1 MARGYWGPSCWS
13 CRCCH
18 SGPKEKF
25 WCQPCD
31 HVCKAP
37 TGHAPHC
44 PYCQQK
50 MTNMG
55 HRWRPGRK
63 GKRTATGRTY
73 ALRHPPLL
81 PWEPYSREA
90 EALRLLKRWGG

>member
-1 MARGYWGPSCWS
+1 MAKGYFGASCMS

-25 WCQPCD
+25 YCKACD

-37 TGHAPHC
+37 LGWTPKC
-44 PYCQQK
+44 PTCCEP
-50 MTNMG
+50 MLNMG

-63 GKRTATGRTY
+63 GKRTTTGRTY
-73 ALRHPPLL
+73 ALQHPDVPPWRWAGRDDPL
-81 PWEPYSREA
+81 E
-90 EALRLLKRWGG
+90 LLKRWGG